1 MRGGDHAG
9 PARPRGGAPRGEPL
23 PRAFRRV
30 VLPFVL
36 ACVHVLA
43 CRWPASAQEPAGDAR
58 PNVLVIMVDDLGY
71 RDVGFH
77 GATEIETPHLDRL
90 ARAGVVFSNG
100 YVAHPVC
107 SPSRAGLM
115 TGRYPSRFG
124 MEINLTHAPH
134 HEGHGLPLEEPTV
147 ARYLRTAGY
156 RTGMVGKWHLG
167 AAPAFHPLN
176 RGFDYFY
183 GFTGGGHDYFRVDV
197 TRSPLREYLLPLNDG
212 RGASGFSGYLTDVLT
227 DRAIEFVDGG
237 GDEPFFLYLSYNAPH
252 TPLQAP
258 AETVRKY
265 RHVEDV
271 NRRSYLAM
279 VDSLDHNIGR
289 IVTALRETG
298 RWENTLTFFLSD
310 NGGVSGAEAGW
321 ADNRPLRDGK
331 GSLFEGGIRVPF
343 VASWPARWRG
353 GTTFE
358 PMVISLDVAATALA
372 LAGAAATA
380 DPPLDGVNLDP
391 FIRGAAPGVPHE
403 ALFWATDRIKDANVG
418 YAVRTADAKLVKD
431 RLGEGPALFDLRA
444 DPGETRDRLAEDPE
458 TVARLAALWNDWNAR
473 NSTDFFFWT
482 QLYESYRHEMRCRVE
497 RYMRAIGAGQAPM
510 ALTGLEAGEPLTPV
524 RAAAAAP
531 SPPAG
536 LAAAGG
542 DGSIDL
548 AWDDPGDAS
557 IISYEFRL
565 IGAQGSD
572 WSPWTSVDVCS
583 YAATGHTLLGLT
595 NGVTYRVQL
604 RAHNAAGA
612 SEPSETSAA
621 PHALSASESAGAP
634 AANAP
639 ADVSTASAPGLAQA
653 EAPSTSA
660 PWILMW
666 ALIGA
671 LIALLAVSAA
681 ATLRRSAAR
690 RRSGR

>member
-1 MRGGDHAG
+1 MRGGDRAG
-9 PARPRGGAPRGEPL
+9 PARPRGGASRGEPL
-23 PRAFRRV
+23 PRAVRRV

-36 ACVHVLA
+36 ACIHVLV
-43 CRWPASAQEPAGDAR
+43 CRWPASSQEPAGDAR

-134 HEGHGLPLEEPTV
+134 HEHHGLPLEEPTV
-147 ARYLRTAGY
+147 ARYLREAGY

-183 GFTGGGHDYFRVDV
+183 GFTGGGHDYFRVDL
-197 TRSPLREYLLPLNDG
+197 TKSPLREYLLPLNDG
-212 RGASGFSGYLTDVLT
+212 RGATGFSGYLTDVLT
-227 DRAIEFVDGG
+227 DRAIEFVDVG

-289 IVTALRETG
+289 LVTALRETG
-298 RWENTLTFFLSD
+298 RWEETLTFFLSD
-310 NGGVSGAEAGW
+310 NGGVSGTEADW
-321 ADNRPLRDGK
+321 ADNRPLRNGK

-353 GTTFE
+353 GTVFE

-372 LAGAAATA
+372 LAGAPAAA

-391 FIRGAAPGVPHE
+391 FIRGAAPGVPHQT
-403 ALFWATDRIKDANVG
+403 LFWATDRIKDADVG

-431 RLGEGPALFDLRA
+431 RLGEGPALFDLRT

-482 QLYESYRHEMRCRVE
+482 QLYESYRHEMRCRME
-497 RYMRAIGAGQAPM
+497 RYMRASGAGQAPLT
-510 ALTGLEAGEPLTPV
+510 LTGPEAGEPLTPV
-524 RAAAAAP
+524 RAAATAP
-531 SPPAG
+531 LPPAG

-557 IISYEFRL
+557 ITFYEFRL
-565 IGAQGSD
+565 IGPQGPD
-572 WSPWTSVDVCS
+572 WSAWTVVDVCS
-583 YAATGHTLLGLT
+583 YAATGHTLFGLT

-621 PHALSASESAGAP
+621 PQAQSANDSAG
-634 AANAP
+634 
-639 ADVSTASAPGLAQA
+639 VSAASAPGLARA
-653 EAPSTSA
+653 ETPSTGA

-671 LIALLAVSAA
+671 LLALLAVSAA
-681 ATLRRSAAR
+681 ATLRRNAAR